1 MPSSYQASKLQI
13 KDFTNLRFVSE
24 AFGFGEAGDG
34 KLIKKIEEKTE
45 QEEIL
50 EAYRSELVKR
60 EWLVAIYNPKSKRLE
75 YSQTPNGLR
84 ALLAYRK
91 MTDDLDNVEIPV
103 DSAVAEDYIAEM
115 IRDQA
120 KMDQVVD
127 WFKDE
132 KIMLEHKDWSN
143 NETIYVPTPYGH
155 DLFNAMVFWIS
166 QKEQRKFERKKAFN
180 KFKARVGKELANLP
194 VNMVKASVKMADA
207 QKKMEKFSGG
217 GSKKST
223 KRTRSLKA
231 DIFGDDDRVIINI
244 NNGVKKRKPKKKAKG
259 YDWTEF
265 GSNNPFGNNQDY
277 SFGLT

>member
-1 MPSSYQASKLQI
+1 MTDI
-13 KDFTNLRFVSE
+13 
-24 AFGFGEAGDG
+24 
-34 KLIKKIEEKTE
+34 E
-45 QEEIL
+45 QEEML
-50 EAYRSELVKR
+50 EAYRTELIRR
-60 EWLVAIYNPKSKRLE
+60 EWLVTIHSTKSKKLE

-91 MTDDLDNVEIPV
+91 MTNDLDNVEIPV
-103 DSAVAEDYIAEM
+103 DSDVAEDYIAEM
-115 IRDQA
+115 VRDQS

-132 KIMLEHKDWSN
+132 KLMLEHKDWSN

-155 DLFNAMVFWIS
+155 DLFNAMIFWIS

-231 DIFGDDDRVIINI
+231 DIFDDDDRVIINI
-244 NNGVKKRKPKKKAKG
+244 NNGVKKRRKSKKKEKKDD
-259 YDWTEF
+259 DWTEF
-265 GSNNPFGNNQDY
+265 GTNNPFGKQDY

>member
-1 MPSSYQASKLQI
+1 M
-13 KDFTNLRFVSE
+13 SE
-24 AFGFGEAGDG
+24 AFGFNEAGDG

-60 EWLVAIYNPKSKRLE
+60 EWLVAIHNPKSKRLE

-103 DSAVAEDYIAEM
+103 DSDVAEDYIAEM
-115 IRDQA
+115 VRDQA
-120 KMDQVVD
+120 KMEQVVD

-155 DLFNAMVFWIS
+155 DLFNAMVFWTS

-180 KFKARVGKELANLP
+180 KFKARVGKELANMP
-194 VNMVKASVKMADA
+194 VNMMKASVKMADA
-207 QKKMEKFSGG
+207 QKKMEKISGG
-217 GSKKST
+217 ST
-223 KRTRSLKA
+223 KKTKRSRKD

-244 NNGVKKRKPKKKAKG
+244 NNGVKKRKPKKKAKD

>member
-1 MPSSYQASKLQI
+1 MTDI
-13 KDFTNLRFVSE
+13 
-24 AFGFGEAGDG
+24 
-34 KLIKKIEEKTE
+34 E
-45 QEEIL
+45 QEEML
-50 EAYRSELVKR
+50 EAYRTELIRR
-60 EWLVAIYNPKSKRLE
+60 EWLVTIHSTKSKKLE

-103 DSAVAEDYIAEM
+103 DSDVAEDYIAEM
-115 IRDQA
+115 VRDQS

-132 KIMLEHKDWSN
+132 KLMLEHKDWSN

-180 KFKARVGKELANLP
+180 KFKARVGKELANMP
-194 VNMVKASVKMADA
+194 VNMMKASVKMADA
-207 QKKMEKFSGG
+207 QKKMEKISGG
-217 GSKKST
+217 ST
-223 KRTRSLKA
+223 KKTKRSRKD

-244 NNGVKKRKPKKKAKG
+244 NNGVRKRKSKKKAKG

>member
-1 MPSSYQASKLQI
+1 M
-13 KDFTNLRFVSE
+13 SE

-60 EWLVAIYNPKSKRLE
+60 EWLVAIHNPKSKRLE

-103 DSAVAEDYIAEM
+103 DSDVAEDYIAEM
-115 IRDQA
+115 VRDQA
-120 KMDQVVD
+120 KMEQVVD

-155 DLFNAMVFWIS
+155 ELFSAMIFWLDENE
-166 QKEQRKFERKKAFN
+166 QKKFERKKKFD
-180 KFKARVGKELANLP
+180 KFKSRVGKEMANLP
-194 VNMVKASVKMADA
+194 VNMMKASVKMADA
-207 QKKMEKFSGG
+207 QNKMGQFMGGDTKKKKTRRSKSRSRKASGY
-217 GSKKST
+217 
-223 KRTRSLKA
+223 
-231 DIFGDDDRVIINI
+231 DDDDYDDRVIINI
-244 NNGVKKRKPKKKAKG
+244 NNGVKQRQKPKKKH
-259 YDWTEF
+259 DPFEF
-265 GSNNPFGNNQDY
+265 GTNNPFGKQDY

>member
-1 MPSSYQASKLQI
+1 M
-13 KDFTNLRFVSE
+13 SE

-34 KLIKKIEEKTE
+34 KLTKKIEEKTE

-50 EAYRSELVKR
+50 EAYRSELIKR
-60 EWLVAIYNPKSKRLE
+60 EWLVAIHNPKSKRLE

-91 MTDDLDNVEIPV
+91 MTNDLDNVEIPV
-103 DSAVAEDYIAEM
+103 DSDVAEDYIAEM
-115 IRDQA
+115 VRDQA

-132 KIMLEHKDWSN
+132 KLMLEHKDWSN

-155 DLFNAMVFWIS
+155 DLFNAMIFWIS

-180 KFKARVGKELANLP
+180 KFKARVGKELANIP
-194 VNMVKASVKMADA
+194 VNMIKASAKVADA
-207 QKKMEKFSGG
+207 QKKMEKISGG
-217 GSKKST
+217 ST
-223 KRTRSLKA
+223 KKTRRSRKD
-231 DIFGDDDRVIINI
+231 DIFDDDDRVIINI
-244 NNGVKKRKPKKKAKG
+244 NNGVRKRKPKKKAKD

>member
-1 MPSSYQASKLQI
+1 MWI
-13 KDFTNLRFVSE
+13 VSE

-34 KLIKKIEEKTE
+34 KLTKKIEEKTE

-50 EAYRSELVKR
+50 EAYRSELIKR
-60 EWLVAIYNPKSKRLE
+60 EWLVAIHNPKSKRLE

-103 DSAVAEDYIAEM
+103 DSDVTEDYIAEM
-115 IRDQA
+115 VRDQA
-120 KMDQVVD
+120 KMDQVTD

-132 KIMLEHKDWSN
+132 KLMLEHKDWSN

-180 KFKARVGKELANLP
+180 KLKARVGKELANIP

-217 GSKKST
+217 ST
-223 KRTRSLKA
+223 KKTKRSRKD
-231 DIFGDDDRVIINI
+231 DIFGDDDRIIINI
-244 NNGVKKRKPKKKAKG
+244 NNGVKKRKPKKKAKDD

>member
-1 MPSSYQASKLQI
+1 M
-13 KDFTNLRFVSE
+13 SE
-24 AFGFGEAGDG
+24 AFGFCEVGDG
-34 KLIKKIEEKTE
+34 KLTKKIEEKTE

-50 EAYRSELVKR
+50 EAYRSELIKR
-60 EWLVAIYNPKSKRLE
+60 EWLVAIHNPKSKRLE

-103 DSAVAEDYIAEM
+103 DSDVTEDYIAEM
-115 IRDQA
+115 VRDQA
-120 KMDQVVD
+120 KMEQVVD

-180 KFKARVGKELANLP
+180 KLKARVGKELANIP

-244 NNGVKKRKPKKKAKG
+244 NNGVKKRKPKKKTKD

>member
-1 MPSSYQASKLQI
+1 MSSCYQASKLQI
-13 KDFTNLRFVSE
+13 KDFTNLWFVSE
-24 AFGFGEAGDG
+24 AFGFSEAGDG
-34 KLIKKIEEKTE
+34 KLTKKIEEKTE
-45 QEEIL
+45 REEIL

-60 EWLVAIYNPKSKRLE
+60 EWLVAIHNPKSKRLE

-180 KFKARVGKELANLP
+180 KFKARIGKELANIP
-194 VNMVKASVKMADA
+194 VNMMKASVKMVDA
-207 QKKMEKFSGG
+207 QKKMEKISGG
-217 GSKKST
+217 ST
-223 KRTRSLKA
+223 KKTKRSRKD

-244 NNGVKKRKPKKKAKG
+244 NNGVKKRKPKKKAKDDD
-259 YDWTEF
+259 YDWTKF